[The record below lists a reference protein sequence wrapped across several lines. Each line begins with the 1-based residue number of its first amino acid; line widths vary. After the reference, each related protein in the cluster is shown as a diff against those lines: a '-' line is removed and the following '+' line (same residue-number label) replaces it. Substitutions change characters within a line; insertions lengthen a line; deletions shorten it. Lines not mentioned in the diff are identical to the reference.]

1 MCIELNKGYRLIYF
15 FLSSRRRHTRFDCDW
30 SSDVCSSDLAEVR
43 YAKFWVDC
51 FRLDPANSG
60 KDPRVNET
68 YKAAY
73 LIFGK
78 ALTSLKLR
86 INPEERSK
94 RRRNLNA
101 AFSDKLDE
109 LRTKWEELD
118 SHAAADLTEELR
130 TSAIPIL
137 RAEWKVIETGG

>member
-1 MCIELNKGYRLIYF
+1 MDISPIQFYSAIGAIIAALIGG
-15 FLSSRRRHTRFDCDW
+15 FLSLLSLVTSKDQKISELRNQWIAEFRKEL
-30 SSDVCSSDLAEVR
+30 SELIAEVR
-43 YAKFWVDC
+43 YATFWVDC
-51 FRLDPANSG
+51 FRLDLANSS

-94 RRRNLNA
+94 
-101 AFSDKLDE
+101 
-109 LRTKWEELD
+109 
-118 SHAAADLTEELR
+118 
-130 TSAIPIL
+130 IG
-137 RAEWKVIETGG
+137 RASCRERV